1 MTQLPNRRLSDDR
14 LNQVLAENR
23 RNRFHG
29 ALLFLDLDNFKP
41 VNDDRGHDAGDLL
54 LVEVAQRLKSSVREV
69 DTVPAP
75 AATSSL

>member
-29 ALLFLDLDNFKP
+29 ALLFLDLDNFNP